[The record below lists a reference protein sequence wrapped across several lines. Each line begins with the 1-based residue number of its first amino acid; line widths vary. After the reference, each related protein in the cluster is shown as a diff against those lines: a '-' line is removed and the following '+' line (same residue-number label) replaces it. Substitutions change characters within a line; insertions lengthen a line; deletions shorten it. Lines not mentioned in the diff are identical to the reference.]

1 MKLFSLAIAS
11 AAFPI
16 KLVILECLE
25 AKFIGNQLCWSH
37 VLIKFNRPETLSKR
51 DSSTGVFQWILQNF
65 KNISGQLLLN
75 VNWCKAS
82 YSKCAR
88 LPHQRLPGMKTKFNK
103 IVQFFFY
110 KIFWIFEFYVSKKWT
125 GDKKVVEKIT
135 FEYSWKV

>member
-16 KLVILECLE
+16 KLEILECLE

-51 DSSTGVFQWILQNF
+51 DSSTGVFQWILQDF

-75 VNWCKAS
+75 VNWCK
-82 YSKCAR
+82 CAH
-88 LPHQRLPGMKTKFNK
+88 LPHQMLPGMKTKFNK
-103 IVQFFFY
+103 IVQFFFN

-125 GDKKVVEKIT
+125 GEKKVVEKIT
-135 FEYSWKV
+135 LNNLGKCK